1 MNNLDFL
8 KAVLMSDAKYW
19 IVAKRNEYL
28 NSRSEPDSEP
38 DSIILISFPYTI
50 KTGMKYEDIKL
61 SDIEGLSRVSLD
73 MNIFINKPYAPFQR
87 YTSLYDIYK
96 GYPVKKNIKQFM
108 IDALA
113 LNSDSIYDYKELL
126 EKEDT
131 EKL

>member
-1 MNNLDFL
+1 MDNLDFL
-8 KAVLMSDAKYW
+8 KAVLMSDAEYW
-19 IVAKRNEYL
+19 IVAKRNEYP
-28 NSRSEPDSEP
+28 NSRSEP

-87 YTSLYDIYK
+87 YTSFYNIYK